1 MKLVRQE
8 LLGTRV
14 FVFTEKGRSTRIL
27 NLARGATVGDVVP
40 LLNLSTTTHV
50 PLVAGTAV
58 ALHTELKNG
67 DIVSFAPVGVSLT
80 AASKAIDTPLSMDGE
95 VALPLAVQYSTGVDI
110 EPAVWHVCERCLPLP
125 CDDLVAVVESTSK
138 NIQPATDGRVGGT
151 LHRAACEC
159 LALRRQLAAGERS
172 IRPTRGLSERYRE
185 QLGAAIGRT
194 ADESASE
201 ALFKTK
207 VVVFTKDRPGM
218 LLTVSTAVTANTVN
232 IIDVHS
238 KTREVGGESAFQYAV
253 HISSLEQLDGLM
265 IALDKLD
272 DVVKVIRGDMED
284 MLHDSPAAFWENA
297 QRES

>member
-1 MKLVRQE
+1 MSGLFYPAC
-8 LLGTRV
+8 G
-14 FVFTEKGRSTRIL
+14 GRA
-27 NLARGATVGDVVP
+27 ARGARR
-40 LLNLSTTTHV
+40 
-50 PLVAGTAV
+50 AGSSRSHPARR
-58 ALHTELKNG
+58 AC
-67 DIVSFAPVGVSLT
+67 P
-80 AASKAIDTPLSMDGE
+80 
-95 VALPLAVQYSTGVDI
+95 VQYPSSRGQTNC
-110 EPAVWHVCERCLPLP
+110 P
-125 CDDLVAVVESTSK
+125 
-138 NIQPATDGRVGGT
+138 
-151 LHRAACEC
+151 
-159 LALRRQLAAGERS
+159 AAGERS

-297 QRES
+297 LRGS